1 MTAVKIHSPAE
12 IEMAR
17 AAGQT
22 AAKVL
27 EMILCPCRGHN
38 G

>member
-1 MTAVKIHSPAE
+1 MTEVKIHSPAE

-17 AAGQT
+17 AAGQA

-27 EMILCPCRGHN
+27 EMIKPYVLLG
-38 G
+38 